1 VALQQT
7 HRFCNRMPTRFSRN
21 IHLVYVLVAASAVY
35 VFAHWPALTD
45 PYVINDDVRQQIF
58 WMQQWI
64 DPELYQNDLLTEYAK
79 NYVPWGV
86 QAIYAAVAPLIN
98 PVQFTKILTG
108 LLFVITAGFL
118 FGMGLQFRDDLTPV
132 FIGCTFCF
140 MGGFMDKISGGLS
153 QSFGF
158 PLLAAYLFFLGRNS
172 LVAAGAVIFL
182 QSLLNPYI
190 FLLCV
195 VTHGLYLAYNVGTIV
210 LARFGAGGLSA
221 GPSQPSNVSTQG
233 AIPNRDQSSFVS
245 SIVSELRASSM
256 KPMTI
261 LASGLLVIAGCA
273 LVLLKYAFYSPFE
286 FGALVTW
293 ADMVGKIEYTAAG
306 RYEIMP
312 IPPMFYELVRPWI
325 FNLPFTTWGPLPAWL
340 LACLGLGVIV
350 FSLTRGKWNLD
361 LRSGFRVF
369 GYLFAASL
377 LLYLA
382 ACVFIFRL
390 FVPSRYIEF
399 SINVFYCV
407 AIGACIRVA
416 VGALVPRRIAF
427 PAVSTLLVILAA
439 FTLYRVGIY
448 DYSQDAPLYRFMQST
463 PKTSLLAGPPD
474 LMDNVLTFGRRKA
487 FVTYELSHTWYTG
500 YWEVIKKRSFDFYR
514 AYYAEDPGVVREF
527 CRENGIDY
535 LIVRDKDFSPGLLK
549 KTQIHFEPFDAY
561 IKDLVNSRSH
571 FAVLDRKAF
580 PPIYEKDGV
589 RVLKMH

>member
-1 VALQQT
+1 
-7 HRFCNRMPTRFSRN
+7 MPTHFSRT
-21 IHLVYVLVAASAVY
+21 IHLLYVLVAASAVY
-35 VFAHWPALTD
+35 VFAHWPALTN
-45 PYVINDDVRQQIF
+45 PYVINDDARQQIF
-58 WMQQWI
+58 WMQQWV

-118 FGMGLQFRDDLTPV
+118 FGMGLQFRDDLTPI

-158 PLLAAYLFFLGRNS
+158 PLLAAYLFFLGRNN
-172 LVAAGAVIFL
+172 LVAAGAVLFL

-195 VTHGLYLAYNVGTIV
+195 VTHGMYLAYNIGKIV
-210 LARFGAGGLSA
+210 LPRFGGRSISDGRF
-221 GPSQPSNVSTQG
+221 PTSNV
-233 AIPNRDQSSFVS
+233 PNQRATLKEGEAGYCS
-245 SIVSELRASSM
+245 SIMSELRASSM

-261 LASGLLVIAGCA
+261 LASGLLVTAGCV
-273 LVLLKYAFYSPFE
+273 LVLLKYALYSPSE

-293 ADMVGKIEYTAAG
+293 ADMVGQIEYTAAG
-306 RYEIMP
+306 RYQIMP
-312 IPPMFYELVRPWI
+312 IPPMFYEVIRPWI
-325 FNLPFTTWGPLPAWL
+325 FNLPFTTWGPLPAWI

-350 FSLTRGKWNLD
+350 FSLIRGKWNLD

-416 VGALVPRRIAF
+416 LGAAVPKSIAF
-427 PAVSTLLVILAA
+427 PVASTLLVILAA
-439 FTLYRVGIY
+439 LALYRVGIY
-448 DYSQDAPLYRFMQST
+448 DYSSDAALYRFVQST
-463 PKTSLLAGPPD
+463 PKTSLMAGPPD

-487 FVTYELSHTWYTG
+487 FVTYELSHTWYTR
-500 YWEVIKKRSFDFYR
+500 YWEVIKKRTFDFFR
-514 AYYAEDPGVVREF
+514 AYYAEDPAEVREF
-527 CRENGIDY
+527 CRKNGIDY
-535 LIVRDKDFSPGLLK
+535 LIVRDKDFSRDLLK

-561 IKDLVNSRSH
+561 IKNLVNSRSH

-580 PPIYEKDGV
+580 PPIYEAGGI
-589 RVLKMH
+589 RVIEMH

>member
-1 VALQQT
+1 
-7 HRFCNRMPTRFSRN
+7 MPTRFSRT
-21 IHLVYVLVAASAVY
+21 IHLLYVLVAAVAVY
-35 VFAHWPALTD
+35 VFAHWSALTN

-58 WMQQWI
+58 WMQQWV
-64 DPELYQNDLLTEYAK
+64 DPELYQNDLLTQYAK

-86 QAIYAAVAPLIN
+86 QAIYAGAAPFIN

-118 FGMGLQFRDDLTPV
+118 FGMGLQFRDDLTPI

-195 VTHGLYLAYNVGTIV
+195 VTHGMFLAYNIGRIV
-210 LARFGAGGLSA
+210 LPWFEGRNLSTGRDPTSDVSNQRTMPTEDEAGYWSGIL
-221 GPSQPSNVSTQG
+221 
-233 AIPNRDQSSFVS
+233 R
-245 SIVSELRASSM
+245 ELRASSI
-256 KPMTI
+256 KPMAV
-261 LASGLLVIAGCA
+261 LVSGLLVTAGCV
-273 LVLLKYAFYSPFE
+273 LVLLKYALYSPSE

-312 IPPMFYELVRPWI
+312 IPPMFYELIRPWI
-325 FNLPFTTWGPLPAWL
+325 FNLPFTTWGPLPAWI
-340 LACLGLGVIV
+340 LACLGLVVIV
-350 FSLTRGKWNLD
+350 FSLTRGKWDLD
-361 LRSGFRVF
+361 LWSGFRVF

-382 ACVFIFRL
+382 ACVFIFSL
-390 FVPSRYIEF
+390 FVPSRYIEL

-416 VGALVPRRIAF
+416 LGAAVPRCIAF
-427 PAVSTLLVILAA
+427 PLMSTIFVILAA
-439 FTLYRVGIY
+439 LTLYRVGIY
-448 DYSQDAPLYRFMQST
+448 DYSADAALYRFVQST
-463 PKTSLLAGPPD
+463 PKTSLIAGPPD
-474 LMDNVLTFGRRKA
+474 VMDNVLTFGRRKA
-487 FVTYELSHTWYTG
+487 FVTYELSHTWYTQ
-500 YWEVIKKRSFDFYR
+500 YWEVIKKRTFDFIR
-514 AYYAEDPGVVREF
+514 AYYTEDPAEVREF
-527 CRENGIDY
+527 CRKNGIDY
-535 LIVRDKDFSPGLLK
+535 LIVRDKDFSRDLLK
-549 KTQIHFEPFDAY
+549 KTQIHFEPFDTY

-571 FAVLDRKAF
+571 FAVLDRKDF
-580 PPIYEKDGV
+580 PPIYDEDGI
-589 RVLKMH
+589 RVIKMR

>member
-1 VALQQT
+1 
-7 HRFCNRMPTRFSRN
+7 MPTRFGRT
-21 IHLVYVLVAASAVY
+21 IHLVYVLVAASTVY
-35 VFAHWPALTD
+35 VFAHWPALTN

-58 WMQQWI
+58 WMQQWV

-86 QAIYAAVAPLIN
+86 QAIYEAAAPVIN
-98 PVQFTKILTG
+98 PVQFSKILTG
-108 LLFVITAGFL
+108 LLFVITAGFI

-132 FIGCTFCF
+132 FIGCTFCL

-158 PLLAAYLFFLGRNS
+158 PLLAAYLYFLGRNS

-182 QSLLNPYI
+182 LSLLNPYI
-190 FLLCV
+190 FLLCL
-195 VTHGLYLAYNVGTIV
+195 VTHGMFLAYNIGRIV
-210 LARFGAGGLSA
+210 LSRSRDSRLSSDCFPMSDLSTERA
-221 GPSQPSNVSTQG
+221 GP
-233 AIPNRDQSSFVS
+233 NRNQTSFVS
-245 SIVSELRASSM
+245 GIMSELCASAM
-256 KPMTI
+256 KPLTI
-261 LASGLLVIAGCA
+261 LASVILVIAGCA
-273 LVLLKYAFYSPFE
+273 LLLLKYAFYSPFE

-293 ADMVGKIEYTAAG
+293 GDMVGKIEYSAAG
-306 RYEIMP
+306 RYQIVP
-312 IPPMFYELVRPWI
+312 IPPMFYELIRPWI
-325 FNLPFTTWGPLPAWL
+325 FDLPFTTWGPLPAWI
-340 LACLGLGVIV
+340 LAFLGLGVIV
-350 FSLTRGKWNLD
+350 FSLVRVKWDLD
-361 LRSGFRVF
+361 LGSGFRVF

-427 PAVSTLLVILAA
+427 PAVSTLLVILGAL
-439 FTLYRVGIY
+439 TLYRVGIY
-448 DYSQDAPLYRFMQST
+448 DYSADAALYRFVQST
-463 PKTSLLAGPPD
+463 PKTSLIAGPPD

-487 FVTYELSHTWYTG
+487 FVTYELSHTWYIG
-500 YWEVIKKRSFDFYR
+500 YWEVIKKRTFDFFR
-514 AYYAEDPGVVREF
+514 AYYSEDPAEVREF

-535 LIVRDKDFSPGLLK
+535 LILRDKDFSRNLLK
-549 KTQIHFEPFDAY
+549 KTQIHFEPFDTY
-561 IKDLVNSRSH
+561 IRDLLNSRSH

-580 PPIYEKDGV
+580 PPIYEKDGI
-589 RVLKMH
+589 RVIKMH